1 MTPRRKTK
9 APIGVPNTKDVRV
22 LADAAMADVAS
33 VSTTLALLVEAERT
47 VHIEADD
54 RHQLQI
60 GVRSKCLTAIIALQA
75 IDTALGGTL

>member
-9 APIGVPNTKDVRV
+9 PIGVPNTKDVRV

-33 VSTTLALLVEAERT
+33 LSTTLALLVEAERT

-75 IDTALGGTL
+75 IDQALGGVQ

>member
-9 APIGVPNTKDVRV
+9 PIGVPNTKDVRV

-75 IDTALGGTL
+75 IDAALGGAR